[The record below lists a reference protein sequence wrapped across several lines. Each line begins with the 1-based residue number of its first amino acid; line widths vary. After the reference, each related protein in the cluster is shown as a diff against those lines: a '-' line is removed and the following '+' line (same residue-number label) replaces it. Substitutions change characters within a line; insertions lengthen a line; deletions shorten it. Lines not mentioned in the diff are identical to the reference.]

1 MFPLSDIS
9 QPQKDMR
16 SLESHIHRNTEQM
29 RMPGAGREAER
40 GVAVLGTNSLF
51 HRMSEF
57 WKSVI
62 AAVPTVSDSVLCVSK
77 SHLLSS
83 ALTTRTH
90 VHARIHTQRCT
101 HTHTC
106 THTHHERTQEALE
119 VMDMFSI
126 LEVLRV

>member
-1 MFPLSDIS
+1 
-9 QPQKDMR
+9 
-16 SLESHIHRNTEQM
+16 
-29 RMPGAGREAER
+29 MPGAGGEAER

-62 AAVPTVSDSVLCVSK
+62 AAVPMVSDSVLCVSK

-90 VHARIHTQRCT
+90 IHARIHTHV
-101 HTHTC
+101 HTHTR
-106 THTHHERTQEALE
+106 THTLIMKEHKKLWR
-119 VMDMFSI
+119 
-126 LEVLRV
+126 